1 MLWAHYDRDSGTGQ
15 SLEEHLLQVRQ
26 EMERGLETVSFS
38 DSVLSRNMFG
48 ESGAFHDLGKITRW
62 FQIYLTEK
70 KVSTEKNHSLI
81 SAALYAA
88 YCEQERREFPL
99 LPVIAIT
106 CHHGELKAD
115 KPGEEEFD
123 YLEKQYENC
132 IAQGKGTVFEPYI
145 AVETFSEK
153 EFKSYWRRKVNRIR
167 KVNEIRSKEQNPEYF
182 FGLQFLFS
190 KLIAADKLDSAGLLE
205 TEKQGFS
212 GDVDA
217 YILEKTQ
224 GKRVNVTGER
234 EQIREAV
241 LKRIRDLSEQ
251 QVEEQRIF
259 TLTAPTG
266 TGKTLTSVSAALLL
280 ADRLEQHYG
289 VRPHLITAVPFLNI
303 LEQTI
308 ADYKGIFGDV
318 LVHSSAATPAP
329 RNSGLSLQEEMLVTT
344 AWSGPV
350 VLTTF
355 VQLFESILSR
365 ENRRLLK
372 VNRLANAIVILD
384 EIQSLKAEW
393 YPLFAVILDMVA
405 KHYGTRFILMTATQP
420 KLFECATVY
429 DYVPRQTIE
438 LLPEY
443 KQYFRKLERTKL
455 VSIINQVRDFDGLY
469 DFLENSELSGKN
481 ILIVVNKIADS
492 IQVYNKLQDR
502 KNVLYLSTNITGKD
516 RKQVIAQTRECL
528 KEGAEP
534 VILVS
539 TQTIEAGVDLDF
551 DVAFRDLAP
560 LESIIQVAG
569 RVNRGGG
576 KGKHCPVYIFHTGS
590 AAQIY
595 SYIAVQKTAS
605 LLEQEVI
612 LEAEYQTLTEHYYD
626 AVLNE
631 RGVSFESNIYYD
643 GILKLN
649 YGVISE
655 FEMID
660 GGERYSVIIVQDEA
674 AEELLRQLCEWI
686 TKEERSFEQ
695 KIQIQKILSQLGQYT
710 VDIFAAKLKKNLP
723 IRFADYSQEICGKKI
738 ELQYFVV
745 PRNDIDRYYNETGF
759 IAEDPGVFMY

>member
-1 MLWAHYDRDSGTGQ
+1 MLWAHYDRDRKTGQ

-38 DSVLSRNMFG
+38 DSLLPGNMFG
-48 ESGAFHDLGKITRW
+48 ESGAFHDLGKITTW

-70 KVSTEKNHSLI
+70 KASSEKTHALI

-88 YCEQERREFPL
+88 YCEREKRDFPF

-106 CHHGELKAD
+106 CHHGGMNAD
-115 KPGEEEFD
+115 LPTGDAFD

-132 IAQGKGTVFEPYI
+132 IVQGKNTVFEPYI
-145 AVETFSEK
+145 SVEPFSENK
-153 EFKSYWRRKVNRIR
+153 FKSYWRRKVNRIR
-167 KVNEIRSKEQNPEYF
+167 LKEQNPEYF

-190 KLIAADKLDSAGLLE
+190 KLIAADKLDSAGLLDM
-205 TEKQGFS
+205 EKQGFA
-212 GDVDA
+212 GDVDG
-217 YILEKTQ
+217 YILKKTD
-224 GKRVNVTGER
+224 GKRVKVTGDR

-241 LKRIRDLSEQ
+241 LKRVEGLTEQ
-251 QVEEQRIF
+251 QIEEQRIF

-308 ADYKGIFGDV
+308 ADYKGIFDDV
-318 LVHSSAATPAP
+318 LVHSSAATETSH
-329 RNSGLSLQEEMLVTT
+329 NSALTLQEEMLVTT
-344 AWSGPV
+344 AWSGEV

-355 VQLFESILSR
+355 VQLFESILNR

-393 YPLFAVILDMVA
+393 YPLFAVILDMAA

-420 KLFECATVY
+420 KLFACAAVY
-429 DYVPRQTIE
+429 DYVPCQTME

-443 KQYFRKLERTKL
+443 KQYFQRLERTKL
-455 VSIINQVRDFDGLY
+455 VSIMNQVKDFDGLY
-469 DFLENSELSGKN
+469 EFLKAPEFAGKN

-492 IQVYNKLQDR
+492 IQIYNALKDR
-502 KNVLYLSTNITGKD
+502 KWNVLYLSTNITGKD
-516 RKQVIAQTRECL
+516 RKRIIAQTREYL
-528 KEGAEP
+528 ENGTEP
-534 VILVS
+534 VVLVS

-569 RVNRGGG
+569 RVNRSG
-576 KGKHCPVYIFHTGS
+576 KKEENHCPVYIFHTGS

-595 SYIAVQKTAS
+595 SCIAVQKTAS
-605 LLEQEVI
+605 LLEQGVI
-612 LEAEYQTLTEHYYD
+612 PEAEYQTLIEQYYD
-626 AVLNE
+626 AILNE
-631 RGVSFESNIYYD
+631 EGVSFERELYYD
-643 GILKLN
+643 GILKLD
-649 YGVISE
+649 YERISK
-655 FEMID
+655 FQMID
-660 GGERYSVIIVQDEA
+660 GGERYSVIIVQDET
-674 AEELLRQLCEWI
+674 AENLLRQLCEWI
-686 TKEERSFEQ
+686 TKEERSYEQ
-695 KIQIQKILSQLGQYT
+695 KIQIQKILCQLGQYT

-723 IRFADYSQEICGKKI
+723 IRFADYSQVLCGKKI

-745 PRNDIDRYYNETGF
+745 PRDDVSRYYNETGF
-759 IAEDPGVFMY
+759 IAEDPGIFLY

>member
-38 DSVLSRNMFG
+38 DSVLSENMFG
-48 ESGAFHDLGKITRW
+48 ECGAFHDLGKITIW

-70 KVSTEKNHSLI
+70 KGSTEKKHSLI

-88 YCEQERREFPL
+88 YCEREGREFPL

-123 YLEKQYENC
+123 YLEKQYKNC
-132 IAQGKGTVFEPYI
+132 IAQGKGTVFAPYI
-145 AVETFSEK
+145 ATETFSKE
-153 EFKSYWRRKVNRIR
+153 EFKTYWRRKVNRIR
-167 KVNEIRSKEQNPEYF
+167 LKEQNPEYF

-205 TEKQGFS
+205 IEKQGFF
-212 GDVDA
+212 GDVDG
-217 YILEKTQ
+217 YLLEKTQ
-224 GKRVNVTGER
+224 GKRVNVTGDR

-308 ADYKGIFGDV
+308 ADYKGIFGEV
-318 LVHSSAATPAP
+318 LVHSSAASPAP
-329 RNSGLSLQEEMLVTT
+329 RNSALSLQEEMLVTT
-344 AWSGPV
+344 SWSGEV

-355 VQLFESILSR
+355 VQLFESILNR

-384 EIQSLKAEW
+384 EIQSLKTEW
-393 YPLFAVILDMVA
+393 YPLFAVILDMAA

-420 KLFECATVY
+420 KLFECASVY
-429 DYVPRQTIE
+429 DYVPGQTME

-469 DFLENSELSGKN
+469 DFLENPDFSGKN

-492 IQVYNKLQDR
+492 IQVYSELKKR
-502 KNVLYLSTNITGKD
+502 EWNVLYLSTNITGKD
-516 RKQVIAQTRECL
+516 RKRVIAQTRERL
-528 KEGAEP
+528 KDGPEP

-569 RVNRGGG
+569 RVNRSGG
-576 KGKHCPVYIFHTGS
+576 KGTHCPVYIFHTGS

-595 SYIAVQKTAS
+595 SYMAVQKTAS
-605 LLEQEVI
+605 LLEQEI
-612 LEAEYQTLTEHYYD
+612 IPEAEYQTLIERYYD

-631 RGVSFESNIYYD
+631 RGVSFERDIYYD
-643 GILKLN
+643 GILQLK
-649 YGVISE
+649 YDVISR
-655 FEMID
+655 FKMID
-660 GGERYSVIIVQDEA
+660 GGERYSVIIVQDKA
-674 AEELLRQLCEWI
+674 AEDLLRQLCEWI

-695 KIQIQKILSQLGQYT
+695 KIQIQKILSLLGQYT

-745 PRNDIDRYYNETGF
+745 PRDDIDRYYNETGF
-759 IAEDPGVFMY
+759 IAEESGVFLY